1 MKKFL
6 TLLVAAMLSSFAF
19 ADLIQVATWNECS
32 AALKAEGTNT
42 VQLTADMHL
51 NWDYYHQ
58 NFKGVKVLDL
68 NGHSVTSNSYV
79 LHFSTPADS
88 IIITG
93 NGTWTSSG
101 AYCFST
107 SGDNSIEGGRDNG
120 NLIIENGLFNH
131 TGNYN
136 FMWIGENGL
145 STPKITINGGIF
157 YTSDKDKGEA
167 WSSSNSLIY
176 SSNGG
181 PIVTIN
187 DGVFIMRNEGSA
199 FTIFNTHG
207 GELHLNGGTYFNRYK
222 YAHGVMVGDKNSNFF
237 LGEGKVVYVNGVK
250 KTDVDF
256 KTIAPG
262 DGKLVQISDA
272 ATEDTDYV
280 TASLTT
286 SDASKGKGY
295 FGLNYYS
302 YDNKKPTSIKVLK
315 NTNFDIPIEAKALES
330 CKFTGWSNY
339 SGATPARTDTAYTT
353 IRIGDS
359 DATVQANFE
368 TKPLHKITQ
377 VAEGGTIRKG
387 YYDPSALDSAYQGKQ
402 VNYYFWV
409 NDGYLPVSAS
419 VVDENGNNISVSFG
433 KASYRPLSRS
443 GYFTMPDADVTF
455 TAIAKPERKVTVA
468 AADHGT
474 VIIDTA
480 RVYEGYTVNL
490 TITPD
495 ADYRLKSLVVTNA
508 STQEKVATTG
518 DQFAM
523 SFIMPDADVTVTP
536 AFELIPSYAISIGSM
551 TGGSVASSPAG
562 SARPDSLITLTITEN
577 PGYTLESISV
587 KQGNTDVTLTE
598 VDALHRTFI
607 MPEGDVTV
615 SATFDASITFAITK
629 VIAGSGSGVAEI
641 SQTEANVGREIIV
654 TATPNELNYVA
665 SIVVVTVVGNDTIP
679 VTDNKFTMPAV
690 PVTVTITFEPFA
702 VVNAATYEEV
712 QSGMKSVIPTIV
724 RLSADMHLNWDYYHQ
739 NVVGIKILDLNGKSV
754 TATSFL
760 LHHSTPADSIIITG
774 NCTWTSSG
782 AYCFSTKGDNAIEGG
797 RDNGKLIIENG
808 TFIHLG
814 NYNFFWIGEDGFSKP
829 VITIN
834 GGTFHITNPEK
845 PSTYHN
851 NNSLIY
857 SSNGGPMVTIN
868 DGVFISSNEGSM
880 FTIFNTHGGEIHLNG
895 GTFYNR
901 YIYRDYVMNDKNS
914 NYFLGEGKV
923 VYVNGVKNTTWDLQT
938 NYAGEGR
945 LIQIGNSDSDFV
957 EATIT
962 ASTGGKAGFNT
973 RMYSDDYPKTMKL
986 LKNCAFDL
994 PVKASANTHY
1004 SFVEWSDISGTTL
1017 AATDMAETTLRVGS
1031 SDIALKANFVI
1042 DHFAV
1047 AVTAVNGS
1055 VKIGDEVGTKEGD
1068 VYSWQIAYG
1077 TEIVLTAE
1085 PATGYNFVKWSDE
1098 ETTAAHSAITVD
1110 ADIELT
1116 AIFEEDPGT
1125 GIDEVQS
1132 DKVQSTKVLRD
1143 GQLFIIRDG
1152 KIYNAIGVEI
1162 K

>member
-1 MKKFL
+1 
-6 TLLVAAMLSSFAF
+6 
-19 ADLIQVATWNECS
+19 
-32 AALKAEGTNT
+32 
-42 VQLTADMHL
+42 
-51 NWDYYHQ
+51 
-58 NFKGVKVLDL
+58 
-68 NGHSVTSNSYV
+68 
-79 LHFSTPADS
+79 
-88 IIITG
+88 
-93 NGTWTSSG
+93 
-101 AYCFST
+101 
-107 SGDNSIEGGRDNG
+107 
-120 NLIIENGLFNH
+120 
-131 TGNYN
+131 
-136 FMWIGENGL
+136 
-145 STPKITINGGIF
+145 
-157 YTSDKDKGEA
+157 
-167 WSSSNSLIY
+167 
-176 SSNGG
+176 
-181 PIVTIN
+181 
-187 DGVFIMRNEGSA
+187 
-199 FTIFNTHG
+199 
-207 GELHLNGGTYFNRYK
+207 
-222 YAHGVMVGDKNSNFF
+222 
-237 LGEGKVVYVNGVK
+237 
-250 KTDVDF
+250 
-256 KTIAPG
+256 
-262 DGKLVQISDA
+262 
-272 ATEDTDYV
+272 
-280 TASLTT
+280 
-286 SDASKGKGY
+286 
-295 FGLNYYS
+295 
-302 YDNKKPTSIKVLK
+302 
-315 NTNFDIPIEAKALES
+315 
-330 CKFTGWSNY
+330 
-339 SGATPARTDTAYTT
+339 
-353 IRIGDS
+353 
-359 DATVQANFE
+359 
-368 TKPLHKITQ
+368 
-377 VAEGGTIRKG
+377 
-387 YYDPSALDSAYQGKQ
+387 
-402 VNYYFWV
+402 
-409 NDGYLPVSAS
+409 
-419 VVDENGNNISVSFG
+419 
-433 KASYRPLSRS
+433 
-443 GYFTMPDADVTF
+443 
-455 TAIAKPERKVTVA
+455 
-468 AADHGT
+468 
-474 VIIDTA
+474 
-480 RVYEGYTVNL
+480 
-490 TITPD
+490 
-495 ADYRLKSLVVTNA
+495 
-508 STQEKVATTG
+508 G

-760 LHHSTPADSIIITG
+760 MHFSTPADSIIITG
-774 NCTWTSSG
+774 NGTWTSSG

-1132 DKVQSTKVLRD
+1132 DKVQSTKVLRN
-1143 GQLFIIRDG
+1143 GQLYIIRDG
-1152 KIYNAIGVEI
+1152 KTYNAIGVEI